1 VVEFI
6 SLSYLSLMK
15 KEQLIE
21 NVLVIVFL
29 ILFNTN
35 GYSQGAIPS
44 LQHPIAAYHYST
56 PASQTR
62 RLDHISVRFVN
73 PASQPVANVLV
84 KAEIREPSGQIVAL
98 TKTLDFVEAGA
109 DTLIQFPPYLPPA
122 ILGDFEVVFS
132 NSIYTSS
139 QDTVR
144 REFRQSYHTYAS
156 NNNLIEPGGLGVS
169 DSAFVA
175 AGSSIQV
182 GSIFFTGANPECW
195 YPNVQ
200 FGISNIDEVYSG
212 NPSFDVITVLLY
224 DADPYDEGMIQLD
237 SSWESL
243 AFGIVGYGY
252 YFLKGTELANWP
264 VNAQVVDIH
273 TDDPLEDLKPNH
285 PYYISLLYDGLNAG
299 LGKCIRFDMSSKE
312 EYPDFPS
319 TPFFA
324 GQMMRNGWEEGTV
337 MLEFNLSVFI
347 DGTNTLLQSDKLS
360 ISPNPAREELQVML
374 NLDNPNPVVSVALTD
389 WQGRTLQRQVIENFQ
404 EGQLSFNTGD
414 LPSGVYLIQV
424 YSAEGTTMRKLMVC
438 H

>member
-1 VVEFI
+1 
-6 SLSYLSLMK
+6 
-15 KEQLIE
+15 
-21 NVLVIVFL
+21 
-29 ILFNTN
+29 
-35 GYSQGAIPS
+35 
-44 LQHPIAAYHYST
+44 
-56 PASQTR
+56 
-62 RLDHISVRFVN
+62 
-73 PASQPVANVLV
+73 
-84 KAEIREPSGQIVAL
+84 
-98 TKTLDFVEAGA
+98 
-109 DTLIQFPPYLPPA
+109 
-122 ILGDFEVVFS
+122 
-132 NSIYTSS
+132 
-139 QDTVR
+139 
-144 REFRQSYHTYAS
+144 
-156 NNNLIEPGGLGVS
+156 
-169 DSAFVA
+169 
-175 AGSSIQV
+175 
-182 GSIFFTGANPECW
+182 
-195 YPNVQ
+195 
-200 FGISNIDEVYSG
+200 
-212 NPSFDVITVLLY
+212 
-224 DADPYDEGMIQLD
+224 MIQLD